1 MSDYQAVA
9 DQADQLPLFEKVR
22 LLEHLSMVLKQD
34 LEEEAFKRMPWREF
48 VERTAGILADDP
60 IQRWPEGDFENRE
73 PLE

>member
-22 LLEHLSMVLKQD
+22 LLEHLSTVLKRD
-34 LEEEAFKRMPWREF
+34 LEEEAFKRMPWHEF

-60 IQRWPEGDFENRE
+60 VQHWPEGDFENRE
-73 PLE
+73 PLK